1 MTKNKQALPFR
12 PLCLSRFGKYQPLMR
27 HRNKAPLEARYGT
40 TAKETYFLWQASK
53 QRGPNSPEM
62 WQASP
67 ITSSTY
73 IDRLELTPRGFSAKL
88 GCIVLR
94 KNLQA
99 LISHSWY
106 SLLLGFVILAAPG
119 CAVRRTTKVTAPEL
133 SAPALEASVNDLV
146 GRVNAM
152 GDRIQTLTATVE
164 FQPTAGSVYSG
175 VIKEYRD
182 VKGFVLVKKPAL
194 IRVIGQA
201 PVIRTNIFDMVSNGE
216 TFKLNI
222 PPKHKFIV
230 GPTAF
235 TRPAKNALENLR
247 PQHILDAL
255 LVPQVDGSHEKLAF
269 EEAEEN
275 GRRYYVLT
283 VFQPEEGAALFPLRK
298 VWFDRTNL
306 DVARLQTYDP
316 KGSYI
321 EGVDYSAYQDFQGTR
336 YPSQIKIT
344 RPVEDYR
351 LGIVIQKANFN
362 QEITPDKFELKKPD
376 GAELIDLSASSQLEA
391 EHGK

>member
-1 MTKNKQALPFR
+1 MSHFERTQAPE
-12 PLCLSRFGKYQPLMR
+12 R
-27 HRNKAPLEARYGT
+27 HENQAPLEVGHDT
-40 TAKETYFLWQASK
+40 KQKKTYFLCQASNH
-53 QRGPNSPEM
+53 RGATSLEE

-67 ITSSTY
+67 IVSNSY
-73 IDRLELTPRGFSAKL
+73 DNRLELTPRGFSVKVE
-88 GCIVLR
+88 CIVLR
-94 KNLQA
+94 KNLQVF
-99 LISHSWY
+99 ISHSWL

-119 CAVRRTTKVTAPEL
+119 CAVRRTTKVTAPEM
-133 SAPALEASVNDLV
+133 SAPAIDASVEDLV

-152 GDRIQTLTATVE
+152 GDKIQTLNAKVE

-175 VIKEYRD
+175 VIKEYHD
-182 VKGFVLVKKPAL
+182 VKGFILVKKPAL

-255 LVPQVDGSHEKLAF
+255 LVPQVDEAHERLSF

-283 VFQPEEGAALFPLRK
+283 VFQPGDGEAMFPLRK

-306 DVARLQTYDP
+306 DVARLQTYGP
-316 KGSYI
+316 KGDYI
-321 EGVDYSAYQDFQGTR
+321 EGVDYSGYQDFEGTR
-336 YPSQIKIT
+336 YPSQIQIT

-351 LGIVIQKANFN
+351 LGIVIQKATFN
-362 QEITPDKFELKKPD
+362 QEIAPDKFELKKPD
-376 GAELIDLSASSQLEA
+376 GAELVDLSALSQPEVD
-391 EHGK
+391 HGK